1 MLRHQ
6 MCRRLVDHIHL
17 LLRDSSAMGP
27 IQTMLRLQTP
37 LKWKYIPSKVQ
48 YWLQITTYS
57 SIIGNK
63 ILR

>member
-37 LKWKYIPSKVQ
+37 LKRKYIPSKVQ
-48 YWLQITTYS
+48 Y
-57 SIIGNK
+57 
-63 ILR
+63 